1 MITAILGFISDTL
14 IGDPRS
20 KLHPVVLIGQ
30 LIAGLEKLFYRET
43 QSSRQKLVSGGILA
57 MLVMVLTYEIVNAIE
72 LLLQN
77 ISNKYV
83 IMAINGFL
91 LSFTISPKSLANAG
105 REIYDYLMVEDLE
118 NARYKVGWIVGR
130 DTENLSP
137 QEVSRAA
144 IETVAENTVDG
155 IISPLFFF
163 LIGGLPLV
171 YLYRAINTM
180 DSMLGYKNDRYLYFG
195 RVAARIDDVAN
206 YIPARITGIIF
217 VVSAF
222 VLRLNTTNSWK
233 MLRRDAS
240 KHPSPNGGW
249 AEASVAGALEIRLGG
264 YNFYF
269 GRETFRAYMGEP
281 LQEMGPQHIMTCI
294 QMMYTATILFLLLA
308 HVVIQLWDNFCMP
321 FLG

>member
-1 MITAILGFISDTL
+1 M
-14 IGDPRS
+14 
-20 KLHPVVLIGQ
+20 
-30 LIAGLEKLFYRET
+30 
-43 QSSRQKLVSGGILA
+43 SGGILA

-163 LIGGLPLV
+163 LKVALTYNFFLQSTFCPSSLTASCLFIISSFVGNLSKLRIFPNFSLP
-171 YLYRAINTM
+171 
-180 DSMLGYKNDRYLYFG
+180 D
-195 RVAARIDDVAN
+195 
-206 YIPARITGIIF
+206 
-217 VVSAF
+217 F
-222 VLRLNTTNSWK
+222 VL
-233 MLRRDAS
+233 
-240 KHPSPNGGW
+240 
-249 AEASVAGALEIRLGG
+249 
-264 YNFYF
+264 
-269 GRETFRAYMGEP
+269 
-281 LQEMGPQHIMTCI
+281 
-294 QMMYTATILFLLLA
+294 
-308 HVVIQLWDNFCMP
+308 VVFII
-321 FLG
+321 